1 MKKYL
6 RNYEDWVNESDSRS
20 RNISISLDRDTSE
33 SIFFESLANALDY
46 MTGYGLKLKWNS
58 EEYDQAKE
66 TLSEIYLSNG
76 ETVSFEDILMKV
88 LKDGGSLTFEDIEY
102 DGEYTSTI
110 TIQDV
115 WDKVQNTP
123 YRNLISMIEENGDA
137 SDSDAVLQT
146 VFFGEILFG

>member
-6 RNYEDWVNESDSRS
+6 RNYEDWVNESDSKS
-20 RNISISLDRDTSE
+20 RNISISLDRETSE

>member
-20 RNISISLDRDTSE
+20 RNISISLDRETSE